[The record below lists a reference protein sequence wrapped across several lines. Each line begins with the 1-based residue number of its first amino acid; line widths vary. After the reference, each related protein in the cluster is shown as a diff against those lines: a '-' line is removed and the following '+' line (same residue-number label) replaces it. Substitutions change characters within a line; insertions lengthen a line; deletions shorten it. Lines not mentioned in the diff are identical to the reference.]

1 MAFQLNSKDFN
12 SYTKYPF
19 YELLSFNCK
28 LLYSEQVTGLE
39 PANLLHGKQ
48 TRYQLRYTCIYRFY
62 MEPANLP
69 KHRLSQSTT
78 NWKTISSIFITTA
91 IARRYHVDLVERQTG
106 IEPAKPSAWKAD
118 VQPFTP
124 LPH

>member
-1 MAFQLNSKDFN
+1 MAFQLNSKGFD

-19 YELLSFNCK
+19 CELLSFNCK

-62 MEPANLP
+62 EDPVNLVP
-69 KHRLSQSTT
+69 CMFTEYGLTGKL
-78 NWKTISSIFITTA
+78 F
-91 IARRYHVDLVERQTG
+91 RQF
-106 IEPAKPSAWKAD
+106 S
-118 VQPFTP
+118 
-124 LPH
+124 

>member
-1 MAFQLNSKDFN
+1 MAFQLNSKGFD

-48 TRYQLRYTCIYRFY
+48 TRYQLRYTCMYRFY
-62 MEPANLP
+62 EDPVNLGAVY
-69 KHRLSQSTT
+69 
-78 NWKTISSIFITTA
+78 IFTDYGLTGK
-91 IARRYHVDLVERQTG
+91 LFRQF
-106 IEPAKPSAWKAD
+106 S
-118 VQPFTP
+118 
-124 LPH
+124 